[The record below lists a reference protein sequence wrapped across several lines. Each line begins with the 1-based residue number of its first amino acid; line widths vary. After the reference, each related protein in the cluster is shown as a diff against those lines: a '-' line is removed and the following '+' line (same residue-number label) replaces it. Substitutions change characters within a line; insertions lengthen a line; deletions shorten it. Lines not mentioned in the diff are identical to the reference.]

1 MHGAPRERVGL
12 ASGARVNHAKFGNNA
27 PAGYTGSPG
36 KCTGSWIELWSDGHF
51 AHYGEDHHINDL
63 DDCAD
68 TCDSHNECA
77 GFYSKDGKC
86 SHWRSGDITVVPQ
99 DGHICYMKDGGSF
112 LETDAESEEEEDW
125 SISIGGHPGGGGGG
139 GWHNGGGWNN
149 GPQHHHH
156 HHNHHHGMG
165 WHHRHMGMGMGWHHH
180 MGMGMGWH
188 MGW

>member
-1 MHGAPRERVGL
+1 MKFAILSMVGL

-27 PAGYTGSPG
+27 PA
-36 KCTGSWIELWSDGHF
+36 
-51 AHYGEDHHINDL
+51 
-63 DDCAD
+63 
-68 TCDSHNECA
+68 
-77 GFYSKDGKC
+77 
-86 SHWRSGDITVVPQ
+86 GDITVVPQ

-139 GWHNGGGWNN
+139 GWHNGGGGGWNN